1 MNKII
6 IIGAILIAFSEIT
19 IAQTKTGADRD
30 KHGCIPSAGFTYSQ
44 IKKECIQ
51 IFNEDIRLT
60 EVKPKK
66 SYTAMAAVIFSK
78 DHKKAEVFLPDFSAG
93 QIFLRTGTKNN
104 YSWKKGSYVLSNRK
118 GYEIRKNKKLIYSS
132 NIK

>member
-1 MNKII
+1 MNRTII
-6 IIGAILIAFSEIT
+6 IAALLVTFSEIT

-51 IFNEDIRLT
+51 VFNEDIRLT

-66 SYTAMAAVIFSK
+66 SYTSMAAVIFSN
-78 DHKKAEVFLPDFSAG
+78 DHKKAEVFLPDFSTG
-93 QIFLRTGTKNN
+93 QIFLRSGTKNN
-104 YSWKKGSYVLSNRK
+104 YLWKKDSYVLSNSK